1 MASPKQTKGSK
12 QMILSLLGINRN
24 KGHAKRTNKL
34 ALIDY
39 LCFIFVCAG
48 AGYLATMQ
56 GFDSLPLNADSLAP
70 FEEAKSLINNPD
82 THLFN
87 IHVSRIPSIFPDLTL
102 NSLLQLINPQAGFL
116 EIFSLYS
123 WCTSFAFLL
132 LATVLIQEINTKPQP
147 FTATAIKTS
156 LVTIGLLNI
165 SHQFNIAYAHIL
177 TPVHHG
183 GNALNTL
190 LLLTLSLRLVRNQK
204 QTGIRVVFLSVIF
217 LAAMSNKLSIFTAI
231 LPAAII
237 FVIHLKGP
245 LRNQY
250 LIQLVMTTAAGLLA
264 GSLLNEQCA
273 TAKIDLSQT
282 LIAFKQYF
290 QLSWITLASTLISVS
305 SLYYVIKKKSDLPK
319 QTSAGLTAISLSS
332 LSYFFYLPVLTG
344 RGEAPLRYIC
354 IAYVL
359 FVVFLVAYI
368 NRINSRKQAA
378 ALITLAITTILSFQS
393 PVSPLLNLATHSSLK
408 QTLLNRGESIDPY
421 KHDVADFILKM
432 GYSSYLGLSEYW
444 MTGTTLVS
452 NSKVEIVPILQNGK
466 PDFWGATP
474 QDIRQQIQSLDK
486 SNAYVVSDNDAFLE
500 KLEEPYGTPKIT
512 WNYNSETRQ
521 FTQNNIDTSN
531 RLLIYNNSKIYNK
544 ISKKAKHFRRQCN
557 KSLPNYRKR

>member
-1 MASPKQTKGSK
+1 MASPKQTKNSK

-24 KGHAKRTNKL
+24 KSHAKRTNTL
-34 ALIDY
+34 ALTDY

-87 IHVSRIPSIFPDLTL
+87 IHVSRIQSIFPDLTL
-102 NSLLQLINPQAGFL
+102 NTLLQLINPKAGFL

-132 LATVLIQEINTKPQP
+132 LATALIQEINSKPQT

-204 QTGIRVVFLSVIF
+204 QTGIRVLFLSVIF

-237 FVIHLKGP
+237 FTIHLKGP
-245 LRNQY
+245 WRNQY

-282 LIAFKQYF
+282 LIAFKQYI

-305 SLYYVIKKKSDLPK
+305 SLYYVIKRKSDLPK

-378 ALITLAITTILSFQS
+378 ALITLVITTILSFQS
-393 PVSPLLNLATHSSLK
+393 PVSPLLNLTTHSSLK
-408 QTLLNRGESIDPY
+408 QDLLNRGESIDPY

-444 MTGTTLVS
+444 MTGTTLIS
-452 NSKVEIVPILQNGK
+452 NSRIQIVPILQNGK

-531 RLLIYNNSKIYNK
+531 RLLIYNNPRIYNK
-544 ISKKAKHFRRQCN
+544 ISKKAKHFRRQCD
-557 KSLPNYRKR
+557 KSLPDYRKR

>member
-1 MASPKQTKGSK
+1 
-12 QMILSLLGINRN
+12 
-24 KGHAKRTNKL
+24 
-34 ALIDY
+34 
-39 LCFIFVCAG
+39 
-48 AGYLATMQ
+48 
-56 GFDSLPLNADSLAP
+56 
-70 FEEAKSLINNPD
+70 
-82 THLFN
+82 
-87 IHVSRIPSIFPDLTL
+87 
-102 NSLLQLINPQAGFL
+102 
-116 EIFSLYS
+116 
-123 WCTSFAFLL
+123 
-132 LATVLIQEINTKPQP
+132 
-147 FTATAIKTS
+147 
-156 LVTIGLLNI
+156 
-165 SHQFNIAYAHIL
+165 
-177 TPVHHG
+177 
-183 GNALNTL
+183 
-190 LLLTLSLRLVRNQK
+190 
-204 QTGIRVVFLSVIF
+204 
-217 LAAMSNKLSIFTAI
+217 
-231 LPAAII
+231 
-237 FVIHLKGP
+237 
-245 LRNQY
+245 
-250 LIQLVMTTAAGLLA
+250 MTTAAGLLA

-305 SLYYVIKKKSDLPK
+305 SLYYVIKRKSDLPK

-359 FVVFLVAYI
+359 FVVFLVTYI

-378 ALITLAITTILSFQS
+378 ALITLLITTILSFQS
-393 PVSPLLNLATHSSLK
+393 SVSPVLNLTTHSSLK
-408 QTLLNRGESIDPY
+408 QDLLNRGESIDPY

-500 KLEEPYGTPKIT
+500 KLEEPYGPPKIR
-512 WNYNSETRQ
+512 WNYNNETRQ
-521 FTQNNIDTSN
+521 FTQNDIDTSN
-531 RLLIYNNSKIYNK
+531 RLIIYDNPKIYNK
-544 ISKKAKHFRRQCN
+544 VSKKAKHFKRQCN
-557 KSLPNYRKR
+557 KSLPDYRKR